1 MLYQGG
7 IGMKY
12 LYKKGDTIY
21 VECSECKRV
30 MKFKEY
36 QLPEVKEGIEC
47 FCGNLSN
54 VVDGIP
60 VAHKQVTPI
69 NNVQCRPVEQKS
81 VSSSPMIKCPTCGS
95 TKVKKIT
102 LTSKAVGGAMF
113 GLFSS
118 NIRNTFKCEKCGYKW

>member
-1 MLYQGG
+1 
-7 IGMKY
+7 MKY

-54 VVDGIP
+54 VV
-60 VAHKQVTPI
+60 
-69 NNVQCRPVEQKS
+69 
-81 VSSSPMIKCPTCGS
+81 
-95 TKVKKIT
+95 
-102 LTSKAVGGAMF
+102 
-113 GLFSS
+113 
-118 NIRNTFKCEKCGYKW
+118 